1 MAAIIGV
8 SKEYNLYELQDALA
22 QKDVLKAY
30 KIKKY
35 FDGNPKEFP
44 IQRTL
49 PTLFRFFSNLMLA
62 YYSMDKTESGIAS
75 WIGVSDWQ
83 FRKTY
88 AVAMRNY
95 RAEKVMRIV
104 AEIRRTDARSKGV
117 GSTTI
122 SSEELMKELLSFIL
136 H

>member
-1 MAAIIGV
+1 
-8 SKEYNLYELQDALA
+8 
-22 QKDVLKAY
+22 
-30 KIKKY
+30 
-35 FDGNPKEFP
+35 
-44 IQRTL
+44 
-49 PTLFRFFSNLMLA
+49 MLA

-75 WIGVSDWQ
+75 WVGVSDWQ

-95 RAEKVMRIV
+95 RAEKVMQIV

-122 SSEELMKELLSFIL
+122 SSGELMKELLSFIL
-136 H
+136 Y